1 MNPSD
6 EKPGT
11 YAFLVTTPP
20 YQQRSAR
27 SQLDV
32 ALIAAALE
40 RPLQLHFLGEAAMQL
55 IRQRDLKSANLPAGY
70 KAWASLPEMSHIE
83 TYIEKPWSDRLAG
96 VELMLNPRALSI
108 KQMREQWETCEK
120 VLVL

>member
-1 MNPSD
+1 MNPFD
-6 EKPGT
+6 EKLAT
-11 YAFLVTTPP
+11 YAFLVTTSP

-40 RPLQLHFLGEAAMQL
+40 RPLQLYFLGESAMQL
-55 IRQRDLKSANLPAGY
+55 IRQRDLESANLPAGY
-70 KAWASLPEMSHIE
+70 RAWASLPEMADVE
-83 TYIEKPWSDRLAG
+83 TYIEKPWFDRLAG
-96 VELMLNPRALSI
+96 VELVLNPQALNS
-108 KQMREQWETCEK
+108 KQMRERWETCEK